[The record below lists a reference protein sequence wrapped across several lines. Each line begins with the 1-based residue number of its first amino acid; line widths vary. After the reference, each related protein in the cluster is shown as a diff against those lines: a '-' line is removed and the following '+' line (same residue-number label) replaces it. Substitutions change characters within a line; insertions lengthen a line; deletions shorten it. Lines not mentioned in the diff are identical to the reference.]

1 MLDRCLLDITEQ
13 HIPLKSE
20 KGQILILVRR
30 LIRQQFWL
38 TDVESHDCLC
48 LLKAKQSM
56 TQTQLQSHP
65 PPKRK
70 TMESFACL
78 TPITRVFS
86 EQRVPA
92 DSTCVTMSKTSQQ
105 KRTQRKACL
114 LGPFSS
120 LSSDCSRGR
129 CRREINGLLHTA
141 WSLAILQRLRESDE
155 NGNSKSS
162 CHLENKQPASW

>member
-1 MLDRCLLDITEQ
+1 
-13 HIPLKSE
+13 
-20 KGQILILVRR
+20 
-30 LIRQQFWL
+30 L